1 MIARMVAGVL
11 VAGVLAACAGAQR
24 AGVPREGSGAT
35 VAVRSIDEV
44 LAAHNDSLMALPG
57 VVGTAI
63 GLSDGERCIKVL
75 VADSNVAAK
84 TRIPARLEG
93 YPILVE
99 VTGTIPPRGS
109 QPSSDIV
116 PCLRLGISPA

>member
-57 VVGTAI
+57 VGGTAMRPSA
-63 GLSDGERCIKVL
+63 GGRCIKGWG
-75 VADSNVAAK
+75 ADSKVAGK
-84 TRIPARLEG
+84 TRIAAGLEG
-93 YPILVE
+93 YGTVGSG
-99 VTGTIPPRGS
+99 TGRR
-109 QPSSDIV
+109 QPGDAKRS
-116 PCLRLGISPA
+116 RA

>member
-63 GLSDGERCIKVL
+63 VLSDGERCIKQL
-75 VADSNVAAK
+75 VADSHVAAK
-84 TRIPARLEG
+84 TRIQARLEG
-93 YPILVE
+93 YRIVVE
-99 VTGTIPPRGS
+99 VTGTIMPMGT
-109 QPSSDIV
+109 QPSYSIL
-116 PCLRLGISPA
+116 P

>member
-1 MIARMVAGVL
+1 MIARLVAGVV

-44 LAAHNDSLMALPG
+44 LAAHSDSLMALPG

-63 GLSDGERCIKVL
+63 GLCDGERCIKVL
-75 VADSNVAAK
+75 VADSSVVAK
-84 TRIPARLEG
+84 GRIPPRLEG
-93 YPILVE
+93 YRVVTE
-99 VTGTIPPRGS
+99 VTGIIRPN
-109 QPSSDIV
+109 
-116 PCLRLGISPA
+116 